1 MRVLVTG
8 ASGRIG
14 KALCDEL
21 LGRGDEVVGLTR
33 DPEKARAA
41 TPQITWHAWEP
52 TLERPDAAAFEGV
65 DGVVNLV
72 GEKINQRWTDE
83 AKRKI
88 MDSRKVATHNLVGT
102 IESLAAKPKV
112 LVSQSAVGYYGDRGD
127 ETLDETSA
135 PGKSFDASV
144 CVEWEQAAHEVEA
157 AGGRRGSV

>member
-33 DPEKARAA
+33 DPVKAGAA
-41 TPQITWHAWEP
+41 QPRGIAWHAWEP
-52 TLERPDAAAFEGV
+52 TLERPTDAAFEGV

-88 MDSRKVATHNLVGT
+88 MDSRKVATHNLAGA
-102 IESLAAKPKV
+102 IESLATKPKV
-112 LVSQSAVGYYGDRGD
+112 MVSQSAVGYYGDRGAD
-127 ETLDETSA
+127 VVEESDG
-135 PGKSFDASV
+135 PGGASL
-144 CVEWEQAAHEVEA
+144 ANTKP
-157 AGGRRGSV
+157 R